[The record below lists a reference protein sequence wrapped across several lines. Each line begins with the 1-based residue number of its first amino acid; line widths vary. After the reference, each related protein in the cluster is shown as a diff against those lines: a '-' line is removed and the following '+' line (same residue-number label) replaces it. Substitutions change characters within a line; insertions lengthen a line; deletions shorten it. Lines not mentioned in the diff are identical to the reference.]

1 MYMNEVARQLRV
13 AEEDEAEFTDTVRE
27 LAEVGLL
34 DIGNDDKLRLPRM
47 PEEVEGV
54 IKLTP
59 RGIGFLKTAIDYR
72 EGDLFIPEG
81 ETKDAVSGD
90 RVRVRVVRRG
100 DRWNR
105 GFGSTP
111 TGARDDLFG
120 RVIEVLER
128 GQSRF
133 AGELVQRGRE
143 WIVEPDGRAIR
154 EPIVVRD
161 PGAKN
166 AKAGDKVVV
175 DIILWPEG
183 GALAEGVIVEVLGE
197 AGRPDVETQ
206 ATIATY
212 LIREVFPP
220 EALEQARAAAA
231 QFALATRE
239 AETRAADVTGATQR
253 TSSAAPYSAWGD
265 REDLTNEFIF
275 TIDPPDAKDF
285 DDAISIK
292 QDPITG
298 NFELGV
304 HIA

>member
-1 MYMNEVARQLRV
+1 MSLRFKSRILDHLAHRNYLPIYMNEVARQLRV
-13 AEEDEAEFTDTVRE
+13 AEEDEAEFTDTVRD
-27 LAEVGLL
+27 LAEAGLL
-34 DIGNDDKLRLPRM
+34 DIGQDDKLRLPRM
-47 PEEVEGV
+47 PEEVEGM

-120 RVIEVLER
+120 RVLEVVAR

-212 LIREVFPP
+212 LIREIFPP

-231 QFALATRE
+231 EFALATRE
-239 AETRAADVTGATQR
+239 AE
-253 TSSAAPYSAWGD
+253 S
-265 REDLTNEFIF
+265 REAE
-275 TIDPPDAKDF
+275 AC
-285 DDAISIK
+285 
-292 QDPITG
+292 
-298 NFELGV
+298 E
-304 HIA
+304 